1 MGEDP
6 VSNADHPLIFMQGI
20 PWANYCKTGMAH
32 SPLKFTDEQCSINVK
47 KKKSFKSQI
56 LATLFFFF
64 D

>member
-32 SPLKFTDEQCSINVK
+32 SPLKLTDEQCSINVK
-47 KKKSFKSQI
+47 KKNPLSLRYLQH
-56 LATLFFFF
+56 FFFF
-64 D
+64 